1 MSKTREKGVTVKE
14 FITGGHVDISK
25 CNGCYY
31 LSSRCQNSYYSSTV
45 FIKDSGRLHNS
56 DAIMSTMASQIT
68 SLTIFTQPLIQA
80 QIKENTKAPRH
91 WPLWGEFIGD
101 RWVPRTKGQ

>member
-1 MSKTREKGVTVKE
+1 MVAITYPVAVKIATIHQP
-14 FITGGHVDISK
+14 F
-25 CNGCYY
+25 
-31 LSSRCQNSYYSSTV
+31 

-80 QIKENTKAPRH
+80 QIKENTEAPRH